1 MNNIQKLISELE
13 DESIQAEV
21 QYDYSIIYS
30 KHYDAYFFKGYKKAC
45 IEHIAKLMLLLNA
58 ETQTTVKKPEA

>member
-13 DESIQAEV
+13 DEMKQANEKCNK
-21 QYDYSIIYS
+21 YMTTKNDADYWLNFGVWLACF
-30 KHYDAYFFKGYKKAC
+30 KHIG
-45 IEHIAKLMLLLNA
+45 KLTLLLNA